1 MVVAS
6 TESLLPEEK
15 PKNKMIQSRTET
27 ALDLA
32 SFITSAVPWI
42 GGPVSNVLGGISTGR
57 KFDRVRASLTRS
69 LASLPVSDRP
79 SAVSL
84 SANMLRP
91 E

>member
-1 MVVAS
+1 VEPDDPVA
-6 TESLLPEEK
+6 EPL
-15 PKNKMIQSRTET
+15 R
-27 ALDLA
+27 
-32 SFITSAVPWI
+32 
-42 GGPVSNVLGGISTGR
+42 R

-84 SANMLRP
+84 SATTLRP